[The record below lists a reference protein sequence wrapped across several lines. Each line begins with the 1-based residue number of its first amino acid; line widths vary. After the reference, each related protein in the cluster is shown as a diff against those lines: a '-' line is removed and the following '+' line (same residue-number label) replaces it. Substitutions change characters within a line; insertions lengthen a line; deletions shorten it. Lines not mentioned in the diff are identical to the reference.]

1 MVYGLKVVFGL
12 WILDL
17 NFNEIND
24 EKNFQV
30 FADEA
35 DRYQINSIF
44 ALIVFLIM
52 RAFDRCCQST
62 FLVRFSGTLF

>member
-35 DRYQINSIF
+35 NRYQINSIF
-44 ALIVFLIM
+44 TLILLLIM
-52 RAFDRCCQST
+52 RAFDSCREST
-62 FLVRFSGTLF
+62 FLVRFCSILL